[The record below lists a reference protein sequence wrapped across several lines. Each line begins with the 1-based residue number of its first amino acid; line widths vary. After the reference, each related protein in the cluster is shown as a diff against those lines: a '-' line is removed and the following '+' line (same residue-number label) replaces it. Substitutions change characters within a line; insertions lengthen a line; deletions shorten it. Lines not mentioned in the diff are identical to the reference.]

1 MDRVVSA
8 APLEAALTQLREE
21 YQRAKA
27 QRVSPDRLRG
37 LRIRLRTFLDEY
49 RRVLP
54 RNDAAD
60 LRALIEDADHTL
72 AGL

>member
-1 MDRVVSA
+1 MVRVISA
-8 APLEAALTQLREE
+8 PPLEAALTQLRDE
-21 YQRAKA
+21 YRRAKA
-27 QRVSPDRLRG
+27 HGGPPHRLRA

-54 RNDAAD
+54 RNDAAG

-72 AGL
+72 AEL